1 MTEINIEPHFDINN
15 DNMIQMKSILD
26 ESFKRV
32 IYGLPDGS
40 YIESNKVYGRCY
52 NIYKG
57 NIEIICNDNECF
69 LLE

>member
-1 MTEINIEPHFDINN
+1 
-15 DNMIQMKSILD
+15 MIQMKSILD